1 MTDNFLSFSKD
12 AAKTLGLSEA
22 VMLETIKKVLNS
34 LNNEFIEVGLI
45 LEETI
50 FWSEN
55 EVITLLSKLQLRG
68 LINFDKGAKR
78 ISLASSGSKAKNEN
92 TGRKAFEE
100 RKESF
105 MEKNWEPDAALID
118 QASEYGI
125 SKSFVLSQLDDF
137 VHLHREKSDTS
148 HSWGVKFLR
157 FVIKQWRSQEISDF
171 KKLKRKAID
180 QSWLP
185 DEEAI
190 EILTKAEVSEEFIN
204 EEIPEFILYWSEKGE
219 ESDTWNSKFIAQVRR
234 QWAKTQHLID
244 NSELPE
250 PISPSW
256 KPSQDFYE
264 VLALTE
270 IDRGFA
276 DSVLSEFILYWRETG
291 QAHNSW
297 NSKFIQHVKYQWQK
311 QQGYNQTQP
320 LNDIDQRIQSSWE
333 IKPKEQNLTSE
344 VSSKEKIQSKL
355 EELKKK
361 HLI

>member
-22 VMLETIKKVLNS
+22 VMLETIKKVINS

-68 LINFDKGAKR
+68 LINFDKDAKR
-78 ISLASSGSKAKNEN
+78 ISLASSGNKTKNVD

-118 QASEYGI
+118 QANEYGI

-190 EILTKAEVSEEFIN
+190 EILSKAGVSEEFIN
-204 EEIPEFILYWSEKGE
+204 DEIPEFILY
-219 ESDTWNSKFIAQVRR
+219 FIIMVM
-234 QWAKTQHLID
+234 
-244 NSELPE
+244 
-250 PISPSW
+250 
-256 KPSQDFYE
+256 
-264 VLALTE
+264 
-270 IDRGFA
+270 
-276 DSVLSEFILYWRETG
+276 
-291 QAHNSW
+291 
-297 NSKFIQHVKYQWQK
+297 
-311 QQGYNQTQP
+311 
-320 LNDIDQRIQSSWE
+320 
-333 IKPKEQNLTSE
+333 
-344 VSSKEKIQSKL
+344 SKL
-355 EELKKK
+355 
-361 HLI
+361 

>member
-22 VMLETIKKVLNS
+22 VMLETIKHKIKS
-34 LNNEFIEVGLI
+34 LNIEFIDMDSILKETVFWNEQEVMTLI
-45 LEETI
+45 
-50 FWSEN
+50 
-55 EVITLLSKLQLRG
+55 SKLQLRG
-68 LINFDKGAKR
+68 LISLNKDLKT
-78 ISLASSGSKAKNEN
+78 ISLVASANKVKQVDSSRE
-92 TGRKAFEE
+92 AFEE
-100 RKESF
+100 RRESLI
-105 MEKNWEPDAALID
+105 EKNWEPDAALID

-125 SKSFVLSQLDDF
+125 SKSFVLSQVKDF
-137 VHLHREKSDTS
+137 IHLHKEKSDTS

-157 FVIKQWRSQEISDF
+157 FVIKKWRTQEISDF
-171 KKLKRKAID
+171 KRLKRRPID
-180 QSWLP
+180 QSWHP
-185 DEEAI
+185 DQEALDI
-190 EILTKAEVSEEFIN
+190 MSKAGISEEFILD
-204 EEIPEFILYWSEKGE
+204 ELPEFILYWSEKGQ

-250 PISPSW
+250 PISADW

-270 IDRGFA
+270 IDRTFA
-276 DSVLSEFILYWRETG
+276 DSVLSEFILYWKETG

-311 QQGYNQTQP
+311 QQGYNQTKP
-320 LNDIDQRIQSSWE
+320 LNDIDQRVQSSWE
-333 IKPKEQNLTSE
+333 IKPKELDENSE
-344 VSSKEKIQSKL
+344 ISSKQEIQSRL

-361 HLI
+361 HQF